1 MGYIYF
7 EVFSNNANT
16 NQMQIQIISTNDE
29 LQQTFD
35 RMLSK
40 AIEGLPLRETTAAPI
55 IVKGDELK
63 EQLGVTIQTII
74 RWRNKGKIPFMQI
87 GSSIRYDLNAVIKA
101 LEVTNKKGA
110 GRG

>member
-1 MGYIYF
+1 MSILSYEF
-7 EVFSNNANT
+7 KEEVRQIAREEVLLNRQKPDPEPLIIRDIR
-16 NQMQIQIISTNDE
+16 NQRKTCEALDITE
-29 LQQTFD
+29 
-35 RMLSK
+35 
-40 AIEGLPLRETTAAPI
+40 P
-55 IVKGDELK
+55 
-63 EQLGVTIQTII
+63 TII